1 MIKFGLDLTIWP
13 WSFRRFDE
21 LVQIVSEAEKLGLD
35 SLWVSDHLMYT
46 EPDASVLEALTT
58 LTAVAMET
66 KRVKIGTK
74 VLSMP
79 FRHPAIL
86 AKMGSTLDIISNGRL
101 ILGVGAGWYEKE
113 FEAFGIPFDKRVGR
127 MKEGIEVL
135 KSLWINALTTYH
147 GSFYHLE
154 GAESWPKPL
163 QKPHPPIWI
172 GATGPRM
179 LRIVAELGDGWITT
193 NQSPEQYGHSWKT
206 IQGHAGELGRDAASI
221 EPVCYTYSTIATDAD
236 KARRTAEELILPE
249 RRRALSNPNL
259 RIKDIEKFGI
269 IGGPDEW
276 IKRIEEYVRAGAR
289 HVIVKIVPLNL
300 DSLRLYGKKVIPYV
314 TQRADSYD

>member
-21 LVQIVSEAEKLGLD
+21 LVQIASEAEKLGLD

-46 EPDASVLEALTT
+46 EPDTNVLEALTT
-58 LTAVAMET
+58 LTAVSMRT
-66 KRVKIGTK
+66 KRVKVGTK

-86 AKMGSTLDIISNGRL
+86 AKIGSTLDIISNGRL
-101 ILGVGAGWYEKE
+101 IVGVGAGWYEKE
-113 FEAFGIPFDKRVGR
+113 FEAFNIPFDKRAGR
-127 MKEGIEVL
+127 MRESIEVL
-135 KSLWINALTTYH
+135 KSLWVNPLTTYH
-147 GSFYHLE
+147 GSYYRLE

-163 QKPHPPIWI
+163 QRPHPPIWI

-179 LRIVAELGDGWITT
+179 LGIVAELGDGWITT
-193 NQSPEQYGHSWKT
+193 NQSPEQYEHSWKT
-206 IQGHAGELGRDAASI
+206 IKDHARELGRDAASI
-221 EPVCYTYSTIATDAD
+221 EPACYTYSTIATDANE
-236 KARRTAEELILPE
+236 ARRTAEELILPE
-249 RRRALSNPNL
+249 RRRALSDPSL
-259 RIKDIEKFGI
+259 RIEDIERFGI

-276 IKRIEEYVRAGAR
+276 IERIEEYVKAGAR

-300 DSLRLYGKKVIPYV
+300 DSLRLYRKEVI
-314 TQRADSYD
+314 QHFRQKANSYD

>member
-13 WSFRRFDE
+13 WSFRRFDNIIE
-21 LVQIVSEAEKLGLD
+21 IVSEAEKLGLD

-46 EPDASVLEALTT
+46 EPDTSVLEALTT

-101 ILGVGAGWYEKE
+101 ILGVGAGWYERE
-113 FEAFGIPFDKRVGR
+113 FKALNIPFDKRVSR

-135 KSLWINALTTYH
+135 KSLWVNPLTTYH

-179 LRIVAELGDGWITT
+179 LRIVSELGDGWITT

-206 IQGHAGELGRDAASI
+206 IQDHAGELGRDAACI

-236 KARRTAEELILPE
+236 RAKRTAEELILAE
-249 RRRALSNPNL
+249 RRRALSDPNL
-259 RIKDIEKFGI
+259 RIEDIEEFGI

-276 IKRIEEYVRAGAR
+276 IERIEEYVRAGAR
-289 HVIVKIVPLNL
+289 HIIVKIVPLNL
-300 DSLRLYGKKVIPYV
+300 DSMRLYGKKVIPYFR
-314 TQRADSYD
+314 QRAYSYD